1 MEALESLSRCPG
13 EGKIHA
19 AKTRR
24 AVDRGEAL
32 PGLPQSGAG
41 NLGILK

>member
-1 MEALESLSRCPG
+1 MEAAESISRCPG

-24 AVDRGEAL
+24 EMDRGEAL
-32 PGLPQSGAG
+32 ARAPQSDAG